1 MPSLIKGWL
10 LQKIQA
16 KYLTMKRIF
25 YIITIAL
32 CFMAVPSAHAV
43 TDKEM
48 DQARAIAA
56 HAYLRYANDGSGY
69 LDAVHPKSMAEL
81 EKVLKNKEKEN
92 LKAFKNIPVPT
103 DYASWDK
110 KQLVEY
116 WSDKA
121 FATKGLL
128 DKGKIGKSRAKKNL
142 NAMTVSAPAAK
153 ETPKETPAA
162 STPEKTQASPSSQ
175 TTPSKSA
182 PTAAAAVPETTTDS
196 INKEAEAILDAE
208 NQLFADLED
217 EPQMSKAK
225 DHTWIYVVILCLLV
239 GVVVALVVFASNVM
253 KKNAARATANQLIP
267 QKNDAVFSGDTNAM
281 REKFAATLAA
291 KNEEISSLSQKIE
304 SLNSQNKSLKT
315 SLEKLTAEV
324 ASLRTRLSG
333 ASHKLAQYQEEAKQ
347 VSQSQPAPA
356 PRQHEPVANRPE
368 PKAVASPAQEDQAPK
383 VRSIYLGRVN
393 NKGLFTRADRTL
405 KPGLS
410 IYRLDT
416 TDGYVGT
423 FRVAQDPDAWETAL
437 RAPIEMLGG
446 GCIAPDMTSTAGKTK
461 IINDSA
467 GTTIYDGEAWKVTR
481 KAKVHFE

>member
-1 MPSLIKGWL
+1 
-10 LQKIQA
+10 
-16 KYLTMKRIF
+16 
-25 YIITIAL
+25 
-32 CFMAVPSAHAV
+32 MAVPAAFAV

-92 LKAFKNIPVPT
+92 LKAFKNIPVPS

-142 NAMTVSAPAAK
+142 NAMTVTAPAAK
-153 ETPKETPAA
+153 ETPKEAPAA
-162 STPEKTQASPSSQ
+162 TASTEKPQTDASSQ
-175 TTPSKSA
+175 ANTAKTGSSTSSA
-182 PTAAAAVPETTTDS
+182 LPEAATDS
-196 INKEAEAILDAE
+196 LSKEAEAILDAE
-208 NQLFADLED
+208 NQLFADLEE

-253 KKNAARATANQLIP
+253 KKNAARAAGNNGMS
-267 QKNDAVFSGDTNAM
+267 QKNDPVYSGDSNAM

-291 KNEEISSLSQKIE
+291 KNEEIANLSQKLE
-304 SLNSQNKSLKT
+304 LLNSQNKSLKT

-324 ASLRTRLSG
+324 ASLRTRLSE
-333 ASHKLAQYQEEAKQ
+333 ASHKLSQHQEEAKQ
-347 VSQSQPAPA
+347 TPQSQQPIQ
-356 PRQHEPVANRPE
+356 RQHQPITNQPE
-368 PKAVASPAQEDQAPK
+368 PKTAAVAEPEVQKPK

-423 FRVAQDPDAWETAL
+423 FRVAQDPEVWETAL
-437 RAPIEMLGG
+437 RAPIEILGG
-446 GCIAPDMTSTAGKTK
+446 GCIAPDITSTAGKSR